1 MSYLKQLRKSNKI
14 TQAELADLLE
24 INRHTVVRLER
35 ANLLDRLSYND
46 LEKLAFLFDKD
57 VDEFIK
63 EYKECDD
70 YVLS

>member
-1 MSYLKQLRKSNKI
+1 MSYLKELRKSNKI
-14 TQAELADLLE
+14 TQADLADLLE

-35 ANLLDRLSYND
+35 SNLLDRLSYND

-70 YVLS
+70 YVVS